1 MDITNTANVAAVQ
14 STGSTSNNVT
24 TSSAQS
30 GASSSSPYS
39 SRLLSRITASNSLS
53 GIKKNGLIET
63 VSLIDKLKS
72 GDTLR
77 SKLLKDVA
85 AVTEYLE
92 KTSVVRNAPVKVQ
105 QPVVQVEKI
114 IERVA
119 HEVEQQK
126 PSDEKIVASITEKL
140 QSIAN
145 EAKVKVDKAENT
157 VEITPP

>member
-53 GIKKNGLIET
+53 GIEKNGLIET